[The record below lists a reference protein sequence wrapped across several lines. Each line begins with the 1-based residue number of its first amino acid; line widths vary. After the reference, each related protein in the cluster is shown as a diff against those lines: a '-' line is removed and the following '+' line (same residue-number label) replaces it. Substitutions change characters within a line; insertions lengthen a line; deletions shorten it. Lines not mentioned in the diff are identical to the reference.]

1 MGEKE
6 KMKEIQKAKYSPKK
20 KPKPKPYIFGPQG
33 SETRVGTVPCP
44 LRNKSL
50 VSGTLKPAAI
60 Q

>member
-6 KMKEIQKAKYSPKK
+6 KMKEIQKEKK
-20 KPKPKPYIFGPQG
+20 QKTKPYIFGPQG